1 MNRNVLIVGGA
12 AVAAYILGT
21 RANRPTLAEHPETL
35 RHQVE
40 RLWTDPQARKRRA
53 KFRKQRAKDVRAA
66 KKALQK
72 QTAEARKTLGK
83 QAEITRKNVS
93 KQADRATKKVRKAI
107 AA

>member
-12 AVAAYILGT
+12 AITAYILGT

-40 RLWTDPQARKRRA
+40 RLWTDPQAKKRRA
-53 KFRKQRAKDVRAA
+53 KFRKQRAKDARAA
-66 KKALQK
+66 TKALQK
-72 QTAEARKTLGK
+72 QTAKARKTLGK
-83 QAEITRKNVS
+83 QAESARKNVA
-93 KQADRATKKVRKAI
+93 KQTDRATKKVRSAI